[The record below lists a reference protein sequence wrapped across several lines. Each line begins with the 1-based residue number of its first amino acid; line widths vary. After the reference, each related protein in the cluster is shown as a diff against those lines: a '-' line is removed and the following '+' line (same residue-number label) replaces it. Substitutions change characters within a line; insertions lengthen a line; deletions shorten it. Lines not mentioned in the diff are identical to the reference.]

1 MGADQVVDRGG
12 VGLALIIFAG
22 KARECLDF
30 IRKRF
35 PHRREII
42 TILGIA
48 VFICHSWTLLGFFNR
63 LSSFILYFR
72 PTEVAGIFAFM
83 MAFAFLE
90 SLLVTGVLV
99 TLSAILPYK
108 WLSDGFAYKGFIVLV
123 MATVAA
129 IILQR
134 TMQGELPSLPILTLI
149 WFTPLVWIAV
159 FIKWVQMKPG
169 VQKFLISIAERTS
182 IMLFLYVP
190 IGILSLI
197 VVAVGNLL

>member
-1 MGADQVVDRGG
+1 
-12 VGLALIIFAG
+12 
-22 KARECLDF
+22 
-30 IRKRF
+30 
-35 PHRREII
+35 
-42 TILGIA
+42 
-48 VFICHSWTLLGFFNR
+48 
-63 LSSFILYFR
+63 
-72 PTEVAGIFAFM
+72 M

-90 SLLVTGVLV
+90 SLLVTGVLL

-149 WFTPLVWIAV
+149 WFTPLVWTAV
-159 FIKWVQMKPG
+159 FIKWVQRKPQ
-169 VQKFLISIAERTS
+169 VQNVLINIAERIS

-197 VVAVGNLL
+197 VIAVGNLL

>member
-1 MGADQVVDRGG
+1 
-12 VGLALIIFAG
+12 
-22 KARECLDF
+22 
-30 IRKRF
+30 
-35 PHRREII
+35 
-42 TILGIA
+42 
-48 VFICHSWTLLGFFNR
+48 
-63 LSSFILYFR
+63 
-72 PTEVAGIFAFM
+72 M

-90 SLLVTGVLV
+90 SLLVTGVLL

-159 FIKWVQMKPG
+159 FIKWVQRKPQ
-169 VQKFLISIAERTS
+169 VQNVLINMAERIS

-197 VVAVGNLL
+197 VIAVGNLL

>member
-1 MGADQVVDRGG
+1 
-12 VGLALIIFAG
+12 
-22 KARECLDF
+22 
-30 IRKRF
+30 
-35 PHRREII
+35 
-42 TILGIA
+42 
-48 VFICHSWTLLGFFNR
+48 
-63 LSSFILYFR
+63 
-72 PTEVAGIFAFM
+72 M

-90 SLLVTGVLV
+90 SLVVTGVLV

-169 VQKFLISIAERTS
+169 VQKILINIAERTS